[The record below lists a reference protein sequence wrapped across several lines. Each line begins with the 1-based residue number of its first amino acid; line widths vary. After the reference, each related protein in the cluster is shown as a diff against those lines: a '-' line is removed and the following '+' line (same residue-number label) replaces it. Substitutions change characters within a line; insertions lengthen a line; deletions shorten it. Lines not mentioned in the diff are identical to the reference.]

1 MLRSTRHDNIA
12 FIRQRYLAIF
22 LLILLAIV
30 IVLSAAISYSFKW
43 HPLTRDRLDIVIPL
57 SVVAALSLL
66 LAAGAVGGCRDM
78 WENAI
83 NKTPA
88 ARIHRDS
95 DFFARKRMVFF
106 YAGVYLSLVLFVVVI
121 EQTGGVITSPYTAPF
136 VALVLTGQQ
145 LSRFKTQASFLISTG
160 IALTII
166 MRIYESVVGV
176 LNTPSSPRIL
186 VYLLIAISL
195 VAAGLIANVEKDHN
209 YLIEGKQHLPTH
221 ARVYKDAHGI
231 WHYVIYCQRHQ
242 LDPIAGSDTTKE
254 GTRDSESEVY
264 AKVEADVRSMYQA
277 AGWGQPSFN
286 WSPRE
291 LGNSFTVS
299 FPVNEAGVPKTN
311 QLASDS

>member
-1 MLRSTRHDNIA
+1 MFRTTRHDNIA

-30 IVLSAAISYSFKW
+30 IVLSVATAYAFKW
-43 HPLTRDRLDIVIPL
+43 HPLTPGRLAIVIPL
-57 SVVAALSLL
+57 SAVTVLSLL

-88 ARIHRDS
+88 ARTHRDS

-106 YAGVYLSLVLFVVVI
+106 YIGVNLSLVLFVVVI
-121 EQTGGVITSPYTAPF
+121 EQTGGVISSPYTAPF

-145 LSRFKTQASFLISTG
+145 LSRFKTQASFLISAG

-166 MRIYESVVGV
+166 MGIYESSVGV
-176 LNTPSSPRIL
+176 LNTPPPPRL
-186 VYLLIAISL
+186 LAYLLIAISL
-195 VAAGLIANVEKDHN
+195 VASGLIANVEKDHN
-209 YLIEGKQHLPTH
+209 YLIEGKQQLPTH
-221 ARVYKDAHGI
+221 ARVYKDAHDI

-242 LDPIAGSDTTKE
+242 LDPIVGSDTTKE
-254 GTRDSESEVY
+254 GTRNSENEVCT
-264 AKVEADVRSMYQA
+264 KVEADVRSMYQA

-291 LGNSFTVS
+291 QGNSFTVT
-299 FPVNEAGVPKTN
+299 FPVNEAGVQN
-311 QLASDS
+311 E

>member
-1 MLRSTRHDNIA
+1 MFRTTRHDNIA
-12 FIRQRYLAIF
+12 FIRQRYLAMF

-30 IVLSAAISYSFKW
+30 IILSAAIAYAFKW
-43 HPLTRDRLDIVIPL
+43 HPLTPDRLAIVIPL
-57 SVVAALSLL
+57 SAATALSLL
-66 LAAGAVGGCRDM
+66 LAAGVVGGCRDM
-78 WENAI
+78 WDNAV

-88 ARIHRDS
+88 ARTHRDN

-106 YAGVYLSLVLFVVVI
+106 YAGVNLSLVLFVVVI
-121 EQTGGVITSPYTAPF
+121 EQTGGVTSSPYTAPF

-160 IALTII
+160 MVLTLIAG
-166 MRIYESVVGV
+166 IYESTAGV
-176 LNTPSSPRIL
+176 LDTPSPPRIL

-195 VAAGLIANVEKDHN
+195 AAAGLIANVEKDHN

-221 ARVYKDAHGI
+221 ARVYKDAHDI
-231 WHYVIYCQRHQ
+231 WHYVIYCQQHQ
-242 LDPIAGSDTTKE
+242 LDPIVGSDTTKE
-254 GTRDSESEVY
+254 GTRNSESEVC

-291 LGNSFTVS
+291 QGNSFTVS
-299 FPVNEAGVPKTN
+299 FPVNEAGVQTN
-311 QLASDS
+311 QPADA